1 MSNTLSLAFTANFS
15 ATVFTDAGTVD
26 FTNAILSVDTDGNSA
41 AGKAEVQASRRRT
54 HAESGA
60 GCYAWAG
67 HTPSHNC
74 LGEPQSPGSSWP
86 E

>member
-41 AGKAEVQASRRRT
+41 ADMDVQFTGLIAFDQ
-54 HAESGA
+54 
-60 GCYAWAG
+60 
-67 HTPSHNC
+67 
-74 LGEPQSPGSSWP
+74 LDFILV
-86 E
+86 